1 MSPHPEGVAERCVS
15 KDDAVEVEIAPATVL
30 HALPWPFRKS
40 DFMTCEVID
49 RVARTFDSRS
59 AGASGT
65 IEGDRP

>member
-1 MSPHPEGVAERCVS
+1 
-15 KDDAVEVEIAPATVL
+15 
-30 HALPWPFRKS
+30 
-40 DFMTCEVID
+40 MTCEVID